1 MKKSLR
7 EGLDLKVALT
17 ALVSAIIGGLVA
29 TGLVYLGVLGLE
41 EGPGH
46 VTINEA
52 PAVSSGGVDPG
63 GGEGPSVR
71 EVYTNDGPGVVTV
84 DVGSEEMGPGGGSG
98 FAIADNGYVVTN
110 QHVVEGAN
118 NVSVRFASGAR
129 GKAKVVGEDPSTDI
143 AVIKVDA
150 PEETLKP
157 LTLGDSDSV
166 GVGDP
171 VIAIGNPLDVGIS
184 VTTGI
189 ISGLGR
195 PIPAPND
202 YTIDGAVQTDAAIN
216 PGNSGGPL
224 LDARGTVIGMNAQV
238 LSDTGSFQGVGFAV
252 PINTIKNVV
261 QQLIE
266 KGKVEH
272 GYIGV
277 SMFRVGVEELAT
289 YSDQSAGDLSGKYGL
304 PEKGAIVSQ
313 AAEGGPAEGAGIKGG
328 ERTEEI
334 AGLQVP
340 IGDVVTEAEGE
351 PVSTP
356 DGLIKVVNSLKPGDD
371 LNLTVVTPG
380 EEARDVKVSVDTR
393 PNEQ

>member
-7 EGLDLKVALT
+7 KGLDLKVALT
-17 ALVSAIIGGLVA
+17 ALVSAITGGLVA

-143 AVIKVDA
+143 AVIKVNA

-277 SMFRVGVEELAT
+277 RMFQVGVEELAT
-289 YSDQSAGDLSGKYGL
+289 YSDRSAGDLSGKYGL

-313 AAEGGPAEGAGIKGG
+313 ATEGGPAEGAGIKGG

-356 DGLIKVVNSLKPGDD
+356 DDLIKVVNSLKPGDD

-380 EEARDVKVSVDTR
+380 EAARDVKVSVDTR